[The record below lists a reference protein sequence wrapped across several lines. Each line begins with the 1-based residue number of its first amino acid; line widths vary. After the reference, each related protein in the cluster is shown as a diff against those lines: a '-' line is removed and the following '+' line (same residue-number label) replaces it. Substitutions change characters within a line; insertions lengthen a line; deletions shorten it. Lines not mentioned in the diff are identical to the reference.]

1 MNFAGARWAPVSNFP
16 VVIVVVNAIVS
27 MTVQFMAV
35 TRWGPD
41 ARTHVLLGATYSPLK
56 EIEYGGE
63 VYGDLIMTLGNSIF
77 YLLHKVA
84 RTTGQGRRCKS

>member
-1 MNFAGARWAPVSNFP
+1 MNFAGAHWAPVSNFP
-16 VVIVVVNAIVS
+16 VVIALVNAIVS

-56 EIEYGGE
+56 DIEYGGRGIWGSYYDIGE
-63 VYGDLIMTLGNSIF
+63 
-77 YLLHKVA
+77 LHILS
-84 RTTGQGRRCKS
+84 TS